1 MNQYVTGAVIK
12 SLREQ
17 KKITQLQL
25 AEKLGVVVVAEFL
38 GEYRQSVVGK
48 IIFQRVRYRVVA
60 RHVGSVVSERNIAF
74 LDVRID
80 VGAHLVVL
88 AR

>member
-1 MNQYVTGAVIK
+1 MLVA
-12 SLREQ
+12 ECA
-17 KKITQLQL
+17 L
-25 AEKLGVVVVAEFL
+25 AEKLGIAVVTEFL

-48 IIFQRVRYRVVA
+48 IIFQSVRYGVVA
-60 RHVGSVVSERNIAF
+60 RHVGSVESEWNIAL

>member
-1 MNQYVTGAVIK
+1 M
-12 SLREQ
+12 S
-17 KKITQLQL
+17 
-25 AEKLGVVVVAEFL
+25 EFL
-38 GEYRQSVVGK
+38 GEYRQGVVGK

-60 RHVGSVVSERNIAF
+60 RHVGSVESEWNIA
-74 LDVRID
+74 LLYIRVD